1 MSESNDTDARKSE
14 TTVQRRDNWND
25 GEIRVLLDM
34 WADDKI
40 QESLESSGRNIVVYR
55 GKADRFKWALR
66 YGEPG
71 TDGLP
76 ERSAKS
82 CRTKIKSLQQQ
93 YKKVP
98 FVQQCIVGG
107 VVISSTQRMCTYQ
120 FPA

>member
-34 WADDKI
+34 WGDDKI

-55 GKADRFKWALR
+55 RIADRFNRALL

-76 ERSAKS
+76 ERSAQS

-93 YKKVP
+93 YKKAKDNN
-98 FVQQCIVGG
+98 Q
-107 VVISSTQRMCTYQ
+107 
-120 FPA
+120 

>member
-25 GEIRVLLDM
+25 GGDQGVARYVG
-34 WADDKI
+34 KI

-55 GKADRFKWALR
+55 RIADRFNRALR

-93 YKKVP
+93 YKKAP
-98 FVQQCIVGG
+98 FVQQCTVGG
-107 VVISSTQRMCTYQ
+107 VVISSTQRMRTYQ